1 MRGEISRRERKVKI
15 TTYRGEK
22 KEHTGDQQRASK
34 RVSSEGKKK
43 NDSHSLNACAE
54 ESEAKLSTSTP
65 SEARTT
71 SRKNGRPRLRAIL
84 AVLPLSFSYSRQP
97 SFSNEKDLAFN
108 STFRYIPH
116 KKKKEEIRSVTSEAR
131 RSKYRKADNNNNKK
145 DHVLPGVNSV
155 VFKKKKKTAR
165 TVSVSSRNV
174 RPRLNRKKNIYIYM
188 YILFFLNA
196 SLALTAHEATPQI
209 CFQPS
214 PPRLP

>member
-116 KKKKEEIRSVTSEAR
+116 KKKKKKYEASHQKHDVVNTER
-131 RSKYRKADNNNNKK
+131 QTTTTTKK
-145 DHVLPGVNSV
+145 IMCCLVLTVWYS
-155 VFKKKKKTAR
+155 KKKKNSKNSISQLAERET
-165 TVSVSSRNV
+165 TIKQE
-174 RPRLNRKKNIYIYM
+174 KKYIYIYV
-188 YILFFLNA
+188 YTLFSQCLT
-196 SLALTAHEATPQI
+196 SLD
-209 CFQPS
+209 S
-214 PPRLP
+214 S

>member
-1 MRGEISRRERKVKI
+1 MKI
-15 TTYRGEK
+15 TTYRGKK

-116 KKKKEEIRSVTSEAR
+116 KKKKKKYEASHQKHDVVNTER
-131 RSKYRKADNNNNKK
+131 QTTTTTKK
-145 DHVLPGVNSV
+145 IMCCLVLTVWYS
-155 VFKKKKKTAR
+155 KKKKKQQEQYQSAR
-165 TVSVSSRNV
+165 GT
-174 RPRLNRKKNIYIYM
+174 
-188 YILFFLNA
+188 
-196 SLALTAHEATPQI
+196 
-209 CFQPS
+209 
-214 PPRLP
+214 